1 MLKRIVLFN
10 IFFILIPCIVYSSN
24 LVITTLDN
32 PPQAY
37 LEKGTP
43 SGVLVDIVSEIV
55 KKSGCTCTIKVV
67 PWKRALKMVKIGTAD
82 AIFNA
87 GYTAERNKYL
97 FYPSCAL
104 ITEKVIALRRKG
116 SGVFLKT
123 DFSNAKDYR
132 VGVGRG
138 FYYGKKVQN
147 AIDSNMFMRVEEV
160 PNINLNMEK
169 LKLSRI
175 DMFFADYLP
184 AMNFL
189 TSIDSKANI
198 ELVVDPTTGKPI
210 IYGRSDT
217 YLAFSRTHTLDGLV
231 KKINEELVNLKKSGS
246 YDEIIKKYI
255 KGYID
260 LE

>member
-1 MLKRIVLFN
+1 MYKKIVIFN
-10 IFFILIPCIVYSSN
+10 ILFILVPCIVYSSN

-37 LEKGTP
+37 LENDVP
-43 SGVLVDIVSEIV
+43 NGVLVDIVSAIV

-67 PWKRALKMVKIGTAD
+67 PWRRALKMVQIGTAD

-87 GYTAERNKYL
+87 GYTADRNEYL
-97 FYPSCAL
+97 FYPSCTL

-116 SGVFLKT
+116 AGVFLKA
-123 DFSNAKDYR
+123 DLSNAKDYK

-138 FYYGKKVQN
+138 FYYGKEIQN

-169 LKLSRI
+169 LKLDRI

-184 AMNFL
+184 AMKFL
-189 TSIDSKANI
+189 DSMNSKADI
-198 ELVVDPTTGKPI
+198 ELIVDPKTGKPI
-210 IYGRSDT
+210 VYGRSDT
-217 YLAFSRTHTLDGLV
+217 YLAFSRKTVPNGLAE
-231 KKINEELVNLKKSGS
+231 KINEELVKFKKTGV
-246 YDEIIKKYI
+246 YDEIIRKYI
-255 KGYID
+255 KDYIN